1 MKQTDTLHRRNK
13 LLVNIIWGMLALGIV
28 VDLLT
33 GAPANS
39 IVVLVIVGIIT
50 CGAATV
56 LTYMRWLSRYVMY
69 IISAIITILT
79 LLLILTGPIITT
91 YFLVFV
97 NLAIMTL
104 YSSFRAIVFSSLLGV
119 GLTLYL
125 FFSPYKEE
133 MFGNNDPITIMLY
146 LALIAVPLL
155 VSSKFSENLQ
165 TAAAND
171 RDKVLAEKNLSQHMI
186 DRVSSSLTV
195 LNEFSSKLKSN
206 VTSTSAIS
214 VQVTSAFAEIS
225 SSTETQTSSIADISE
240 STRIMEQAVVS
251 LAERSTEMRVLSE
264 SSVAL
269 TKHGSEE
276 ALSLAEQMR
285 HVHETIDAS
294 VALMQQLNEQNEQ
307 ISDILNTIHHI
318 SSQTNLL
325 ALNAAI
331 EAARAGEHGQGFA
344 VVSNE
349 IRKLAETSQQSTQEI
364 GKILESIRMT
374 TDRASE
380 QILRG
385 QMTVIESSRA
395 AAKVAEAM
403 QSLSDNSSRVEEQ
416 SAHVERSASDLS
428 DRYAKMTDEIVTI
441 AGITEQN
448 MASIKDMSTS
458 MSTQDSQIQEIVGS
472 FLQLDDLTT
481 ELHKMTEHK
490 PEKKQG

>member
-13 LLVNIIWGMLALGIV
+13 LLVNIIWGMLVLGIV

-97 NLAIMTL
+97 NLSIMTL

-155 VSSKFSENLQ
+155 VSAKFSENLQ

-195 LNEFSSKLKSN
+195 LNDFSSKLKSN

-225 SSTETQTSSIADISE
+225 SCTETQTSSIADISE

-269 TKHGSEE
+269 TKQGSEE
-276 ALSLAEQMR
+276 AVSLAEQMR

-307 ISDILNTIHHI
+307 ISDILATIHHI

-364 GKILESIRMT
+364 GKILETIRMT
-374 TDRASE
+374 TDQASE

-385 QMTVIESSRA
+385 QKTVIESSRA

-416 SAHVERSASDLS
+416 SAHVERSAGDLS
-428 DRYAKMTDEIVTI
+428 DQYAKMTDEIVTI

-458 MSTQDSQIQEIVGS
+458 MSTQDSRIQEIVGS

-481 ELHKMTEHK
+481 ELHKMTERK
-490 PEKKQG
+490 PEKQG